1 MKSDKGIFHL
11 DLFRGKNSHGEWV
24 HGGITSHLHTVG
36 GKTQIVSIETDENKG
51 ETYVF
56 IPVREETIGQFTG
69 VVFERDK
76 GASMIF
82 TGDLIKCP
90 MDKSRIIDRFTI
102 GNPNLPD
109 FLIGIVKY
117 DPISA
122 SYRILFPENDMDV
135 ISTGFGWASDK
146 VMELVGNIHDN
157 PELASLFNDK

>member
-1 MKSDKGIFHL
+1 MKSDKGVFYL
-11 DLFRGKNSHGEWV
+11 DLFRGKDLQGKWV
-24 HGGITSHLHTVG
+24 FGGITSHQHTVG
-36 GKTQIVSIETDENKG
+36 GKTQIVSVND
-51 ETYVF
+51 F

-69 VVFERDK
+69 VVFERED
-76 GASMIF
+76 GSRMIF

-90 MDKSRIIDRFTI
+90 IDKSRIIDRFTV

-109 FLIGIVKY
+109 SLIGIVKY
-117 DPISA
+117 DPRSA

-135 ISTGFGWASDK
+135 ISTGFGWGSDK